1 VAKHIFERKR
11 IIINL
16 PERLIFKHMV
26 FSQPVAVS
34 AENPVTIGVP
44 GVPAGLAVR
53 FESVI

>member
-44 GVPAGLAVR
+44 APLLDWP
-53 FESVI
+53 IDLNP